1 MPRMS
6 VTAEQEWAHG
16 CKDVNC
22 FLAAMRA
29 LMHSKYIDIILLCG
43 VTVAFGMLLAVS
55 AIG

>member
-6 VTAEQEWAHG
+6 GAAEQEWAHG

-22 FLAAMRA
+22 FLAALRA

-43 VTVAFGMLLAVS
+43 VTVAFVMLLAVS